1 MIYKKFYVIF
11 TIESEVL
18 ADKWL
23 KSLRQVKDKSDD
35 YVYNP
40 LTNLKRYAQMEKAFN
55 RITGKSVFKDYAVLL
70 ERFEIR
76 TMQQIWMKSHIFMK
90 AMFSRGVLGDANNPG
105 ATDQCKKDLL
115 WPDNVNETELLRRM
129 QMFKIM
135 VNNGASNRKI
145 SGKSRQSLSFFLL

>member
-40 LTNLKRYAQMEKAFN
+40 QTNLKRYAQMEKAFN

-76 TMQQIWMKSHIFMK
+76 TMQ
-90 AMFSRGVLGDANNPG
+90 
-105 ATDQCKKDLL
+105 
-115 WPDNVNETELLRRM
+115 
-129 QMFKIM
+129 
-135 VNNGASNRKI
+135 
-145 SGKSRQSLSFFLL
+145 

>member
-40 LTNLKRYAQMEKAFN
+40 
-55 RITGKSVFKDYAVLL
+55 
-70 ERFEIR
+70 
-76 TMQQIWMKSHIFMK
+76 
-90 AMFSRGVLGDANNPG
+90 
-105 ATDQCKKDLL
+105 
-115 WPDNVNETELLRRM
+115 
-129 QMFKIM
+129 
-135 VNNGASNRKI
+135 
-145 SGKSRQSLSFFLL
+145 